1 MLLYAHRGA
10 SQDAPENTLAAFR
23 EALRQ
28 GADGIEFD
36 VQLSRDGVPVVIHD
50 VELGRTAQ
58 AEGFVHEWDWED
70 LARLDAGSWFSD
82 SFRDERIPSLEDV
95 LRWARM
101 TDLRLNVELKNE
113 FGRFDWVAL
122 GKIVDLLLKYD
133 PVERTVVSSFDHVL
147 LAVLA
152 REFPE
157 LRRGALCFARLY
169 RPEVYAEAL
178 GADLHPFFLGV
189 TPDLVSSLHARGHA
203 IRPFT
208 VNDGSLARSFAAMG
222 VNAVITDR
230 PGELRPFL
238 LEQR

>member
-10 SQDAPENTLAAFR
+10 SQDAPENTLSAFR

-36 VQLSRDGVPVVIHD
+36 VQLTRDGVPVVFHD
-50 VELGRTAQ
+50 ATLERTTQ
-58 AEGFVHEWDWED
+58 AKGFVYEWEWED
-70 LARLDAGSWFSD
+70 LTRLDAGSWFSAD
-82 SFRDERIPSLEDV
+82 FRDERIPSLEEV
-95 LRWARM
+95 LRWVRM
-101 TDLRLNVELKNE
+101 TGLRLNVELKNE
-113 FGRFDWVAL
+113 SGRFDRLSL
-122 GKIVDLLLKYD
+122 GKIVDLLRKYD
-133 PVERTVVSSFDHVL
+133 LVERTVVSSFDHAL

-189 TPDLVSSLHARGHA
+189 TSDLVSALHARGRA
-203 IRPFT
+203 VRPFP

-222 VNAVITDR
+222 VDAVITDR
-230 PGELRPFL
+230 PGELRSS
-238 LEQR
+238 LEERG

>member
-50 VELGRTAQ
+50 AELGRTTRAK
-58 AEGFVHEWDWED
+58 GFVNEWDWED

-101 TDLRLNVELKNE
+101 TELRLNVELKNE
-113 FGRFDWVAL
+113 SGRFDRTAL
-122 GKIVDLLLKYD
+122 GKVVDLLRKYD
-133 PVERTVVSSFDHVL
+133 LVERTVVSSFDHTL

-157 LRRGALCFARLY
+157 LRRGVLCFARLY
-169 RPEVYAEAL
+169 RPEAYVGAL
-178 GADLHPFFLGV
+178 DADLHPFYLGV
-189 TPDLVSSLHARGHA
+189 TKDLVSVLHARGRA
-203 IRPFT
+203 VRPFP
-208 VNDGSLARSFAAMG
+208 VNDGSTARAFAAMG
-222 VNAVITDR
+222 VDAVITDR
-230 PGELRPFL
+230 PGELRAA
-238 LEQR
+238 LEGRV